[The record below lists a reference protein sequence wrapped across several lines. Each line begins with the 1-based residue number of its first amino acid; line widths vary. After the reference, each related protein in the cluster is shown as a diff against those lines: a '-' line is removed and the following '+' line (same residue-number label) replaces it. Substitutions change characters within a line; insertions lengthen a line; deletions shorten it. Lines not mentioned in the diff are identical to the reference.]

1 MNRTL
6 RAITAV
12 LLIGIIAF
20 SVNSILHTLPKLLRI
35 DVTDEQVYSLSDGTK
50 ATLAK
55 LHQPVTVKLYFSR
68 TVALNAPDQIQFY
81 TAYYNFVKTLLEE
94 YVRVS
99 NGMLKLELIDPLPF
113 SDDEEDALRYG
124 LKRFMLSEEENFFFG
139 AVLTTGFGVVKQI
152 PFFAPDR
159 DNFVEY
165 DLTRL
170 IDSAMTRTKK
180 RVGILSSL
188 PVMGDEASSYMAQMK
203 MMQGQPLAPPW
214 KIVQQLQQR
223 YDVSSI
229 PLETEAITDVDILV
243 VIHPKELPEPALF
256 AIDQFVVNGGRA
268 VFFVDPYSFV
278 DQPDPAL
285 GQQAQFAPRNS
296 DLNQL
301 LRTWGVEMEE
311 EKFAGD
317 RLLAQ
322 KVKLREQA
330 PFEPLIGYLNLNR
343 YENYNAENVITA
355 DLREVIMLFAGS
367 LKSVGPAVEQT
378 SDDAKDAE
386 AQTMFVPLLQT
397 TNRGNVW
404 EVNDPY
410 ELMFLNP
417 GSLMEKFSDGTE
429 PVVMGA
435 LVTGTFHTN
444 FPDGIDIAEAPAEE
458 PESPPQGE
466 QDTEA
471 EPVTRHL
478 DATATSTE
486 SGAIAVFS
494 DVDFLSDML
503 AYQDSFFGLAVTV
516 GNNSDVLMNT
526 LDDFSGSGELIG
538 LRTRGNFQRPFVVVE
553 RIKLEAEQ
561 QMAQEEAAIQSEID
575 NFNSELQALV
585 ADQQGQE
592 QQVLETSILT
602 KRQELELKIH
612 QAERKLRQVRM
623 KKRERIDALGKRLQ
637 QINSLAAPAIILC
650 IGILVGV
657 RQRVL
662 RHRHIR
668 NLRTQ
673 A

>member
-6 RAITAV
+6 RAIAAV
-12 LLIGIIAF
+12 VLIGIIAF
-20 SVNSILHTLPKLLRI
+20 SVNSILHTSPKLFRI
-35 DVTDEQVYSLSDGTK
+35 DVTDQQVYSLSDGTK

-55 LHQPVTVKLYFSR
+55 LHQPVTIKLYFSR
-68 TVALNAPDQIQFY
+68 IAALNAPDQIQFY
-81 TAYYNFVKTLLEE
+81 TTYYNFVKTLLEE

-99 NGMLKLELIDPLPF
+99 HGMLKLELIDPVSF
-113 SDDEEDALRYG
+113 SDDGEDAMRYG

-188 PVMGDEASSYMAQMK
+188 PVMGDDAGGYLAQMK
-203 MMQGQPLAPPW
+203 LMQGQSLAPAW

-223 YDVSSI
+223 YEVTSVPVDTDTI
-229 PLETEAITDVDILV
+229 ADVDILL
-243 VIHPKELPEPALF
+243 VIHPKDLPESALF
-256 AIDQFVVNGGRA
+256 AIDQFVVGGGRA
-268 VFFVDPYSFV
+268 LFFVDPYSFV
-278 DQPDPAL
+278 DQPDPAQ

-296 DLNQL
+296 DLNRL

-317 RLLAQ
+317 RVLAQ
-322 KVKLREQA
+322 KVRLREQG

-343 YENYNAENVITA
+343 HENYNADNVITA
-355 DLREVIMLFAGS
+355 DLQEVVMLFAGS
-367 LKSVGPAVEQT
+367 LKPVADESQPTTFA
-378 SDDAKDAE
+378 
-386 AQTMFVPLLQT
+386 PLLQT

-404 EVNDPY
+404 SVESPY
-410 ELMFLNP
+410 ELMYLDP
-417 GSLMEKFSDGTE
+417 KALLEKFTDGTE

-435 LVTGTFHTN
+435 LVTGTFNTN
-444 FPDGIDIAEAPAEE
+444 FPNGVDITETPE
-458 PESPPQGE
+458 PQPQGA
-466 QDTEA
+466 QDTAA

-478 DATATSTE
+478 DATATTTDA
-486 SGAIAVFS
+486 GVIAVFS
-494 DVDFLSDML
+494 DVDFISDML
-503 AYQDSFFGLAVTV
+503 AYQDSFFGLAVSV
-516 GNNSDVLMNT
+516 GNNSDVLLNT

-553 RIKLEAEQ
+553 QIKQEAER
-561 QMAQEEAAIQSEID
+561 QMAQEEAGIQTEID
-575 NFNSELQALV
+575 NFNAELQALV
-585 ADQQGQE
+585 ANQQGQE
-592 QQVLETSILT
+592 QQVLETSIQA
-602 KRQELELKIH
+602 KRQDLELKIH
-612 QAERKLRQVRM
+612 QAERQLRKVRM
-623 KKRERIDALGKRLQ
+623 KKRERIDVLGKQLQ

-657 RQRVL
+657 RQRIL

-668 NLRTQ
+668 NLRAQ

>member
-1 MNRTL
+1 M
-6 RAITAV
+6 
-12 LLIGIIAF
+12 
-20 SVNSILHTLPKLLRI
+20 
-35 DVTDEQVYSLSDGTK
+35 
-50 ATLAK
+50 
-55 LHQPVTVKLYFSR
+55 
-68 TVALNAPDQIQFY
+68 
-81 TAYYNFVKTLLEE
+81 
-94 YVRVS
+94 
-99 NGMLKLELIDPLPF
+99 
-113 SDDEEDALRYG
+113 
-124 LKRFMLSEEENFFFG
+124 
-139 AVLTTGFGVVKQI
+139 
-152 PFFAPDR
+152 
-159 DNFVEY
+159 
-165 DLTRL
+165 
-170 IDSAMTRTKK
+170 
-180 RVGILSSL
+180 
-188 PVMGDEASSYMAQMK
+188 
-203 MMQGQPLAPPW
+203 
-214 KIVQQLQQR
+214 
-223 YDVSSI
+223 
-229 PLETEAITDVDILV
+229 
-243 VIHPKELPEPALF
+243 
-256 AIDQFVVNGGRA
+256 
-268 VFFVDPYSFV
+268 
-278 DQPDPAL
+278 

-311 EKFAGD
+311 NKFAGD
-317 RLLAQ
+317 RTLAQ
-322 KVKLREQA
+322 KVKLREQG

-355 DLREVIMLFAGS
+355 DLREVVMLFAGS
-367 LKSVGPAVEQT
+367 LKPVEPAVESTDEDTEPQT
-378 SDDAKDAE
+378 
-386 AQTMFVPLLQT
+386 TFVPLLQT

-404 EVNDPY
+404 EVSDPY

-417 GSLMEKFSDGTE
+417 GNLMEKFTDGSE

-435 LVTGTFHTN
+435 LVTGTFNTN
-444 FPDGIDIAEAPAEE
+444 FPDGIDITEE

-466 QDTEA
+466 QTTEPEA

-478 DATATSTE
+478 DATATTTE

-553 RIKLEAEQ
+553 RIKQEAEQ
-561 QMAQEEAAIQSEID
+561 QMAQEEAAIQAEID

-585 ADQQGQE
+585 AEQQGQE

-637 QINSLAAPAIILC
+637 QINSLVAPAIILC

>member
-1 MNRTL
+1 MNRTV

-12 LLIGIIAF
+12 VLIGIIAF
-20 SVNSILHTLPKLLRI
+20 SVNSILHTLPKLLRV
-35 DVTDEQVYSLSDGTK
+35 DVTDEKVYSLSDGTK
-50 ATLAK
+50 TTLAK
-55 LHQPVTVKLYFSR
+55 LRQPVTVKLYFSR

-81 TAYYNFVKTLLEE
+81 TTYYNFVKTLLEE

-159 DNFVEY
+159 DNFLEY

-170 IDSAMTRTKK
+170 IDSAITRTKK

-188 PVMGDEASSYMAQMK
+188 SVMGDEASSYMTQMK
-203 MMQGQPLAPPW
+203 MMQGQQLAPPW

-223 YDVSSI
+223 YEVTSI
-229 PLETEAITDVDILV
+229 PVDTEAITDVDILL
-243 VIHPKELPEPALF
+243 VIHPKELPEQALF

-268 VFFVDPYSFV
+268 IFFVDPYSFV
-278 DQPDPAL
+278 DQPDPMQ

-311 EKFAGD
+311 NKFAGD

-322 KVKLREQA
+322 KVKLREQG

-343 YENYNAENVITA
+343 HENYNAENVITA
-355 DLREVIMLFAGS
+355 DLQEVVMLFAGS
-367 LKSVGPAVEQT
+367 LKSVEPDVESQA
-378 SDDAKDAE
+378 DDS
-386 AQTMFVPLLQT
+386 QPTTFVPLLQT
-397 TNRGNVW
+397 TNHGNVW
-404 EVNDPY
+404 EVSDPY

-417 GSLMEKFSDGTE
+417 GNLMEKFTDGTE

-444 FPDGIDIAEAPAEE
+444 FPNGIDIEEPPAEE
-458 PESPPQGE
+458 AESQPQGE

-478 DATATSTE
+478 DATATATE

-553 RIKLEAEQ
+553 RIKQEAEQ
-561 QMAQEEAAIQSEID
+561 QMAEEEAAIQAEID

-585 ADQQGQE
+585 ADQQGQG

-623 KKRERIDALGKRLQ
+623 KKRERIDALGKLLQ

-657 RQRVL
+657 RQRIL
-662 RHRHIR
+662 RRRHIR